1 MRTLAI
7 AAKDLKQILLD
18 RRSAIFLVLMPVVF
32 TAFLGLAFRWPS
44 HEDARPLVGVCD
56 LDSTELSRLVVGQLE
71 AGGLVR
77 IEQLERAEAAKVD
90 DLIRRGRFD
99 LVLVVPVGYTENGA
113 ALDAVCDRTEP
124 QAQVALQAVEAVGAR
139 VGISVRV
146 GRLVAAALDHE
157 ADATALAEQSV
168 ARWQTPALAIRR
180 ETTGPAPAKR
190 RMVANGFEQSSPG
203 TLVQFAIFGVMTAAM
218 LLVLERRSR
227 TLGRMLSAP
236 VTRVQVIAGHVLAMF
251 TVTFLQGLLLVVLG
265 QFAFKVDYL
274 RAPAGVLVVLAAL
287 SLWVASL
294 GLFIGV
300 IAKSQ
305 EQVSMFSMI
314 AMFLFAAGGGAWF
327 PLEITGRTFSFIGH
341 LLPSA
346 WAMDGFQNVVL
357 RGFGFGSALVPA
369 AIITGYAVLFF
380 AVAVW
385 RFRAEEEAQAQA
397 QAT

>member
-1 MRTLAI
+1 MTRTLAI

-32 TAFLGLAFRWPS
+32 TAFLGIAFRWPS
-44 HEDARPLVGVCD
+44 HDDPRPLVGVCD
-56 LDSTELSRLVVGQLE
+56 VDSTALSGQVSKLLE
-71 AGGLVR
+71 SGGLVR
-77 IEQLERAEAAKVD
+77 VEQLGRAAAGKAD
-90 DLIRRGRFD
+90 DLVRRGRYD
-99 LVLVVPVGYTENGA
+99 LVLIVSAGYAESAGL
-113 ALDAVCDRTEP
+113 ALEAVSDRTEP
-124 QAQVALQAVEAVGAR
+124 QAQVALQAVEAEGAR
-139 VGISVRV
+139 LAISARV
-146 GRLVAAALDHE
+146 GRLVAGVLGPGAS
-157 ADATALAEQSV
+157 ATALAEQ
-168 ARWQTPALAIRR
+168 AGAGWQDPALSIRR

-190 RMVANGFEQSSPG
+190 RIVANGFAQSSPG

-227 TLGRMLSAP
+227 TLARLLSAP
-236 VTRVQVIAGHVLAMF
+236 VTRAQVIAGHVVAMF
-251 TVTFLQGLLLVVLG
+251 VVTFLQGLLLVVLG
-265 QFAFKVDYL
+265 QLVFGVDYA

-327 PLEITGRTFSFIGH
+327 PLEITGRTFSFLGH

-357 RGFGFGSALVPA
+357 RGLGFGSALVPA
-369 AIITGYAVLFF
+369 AVITGYAVLFF

-385 RFRAEEEAQAQA
+385 RFRAE
-397 QAT
+397 

>member
-18 RRSAIFLVLMPVVF
+18 RRSAIFLVLMPVAF
-32 TAFLGLAFRWPS
+32 TAFLGIAFRWPS
-44 HEDARPLVGVCD
+44 HEDPRPVVGVCD
-56 LDSTELSRLVVGQLE
+56 LDSTELSRLVFGQLE
-71 AGGLVR
+71 SGGLVR
-77 IEQLERAEAAKVD
+77 VEELGRAAAGKVD
-90 DLIRRGRFD
+90 DLIRRGRYD
-99 LVLVVPVGYTENGA
+99 LVLVVPAGYAEGA
-113 ALDAVCDRTEP
+113 GAGLALEAVCDRTEP
-124 QAQVALQAVEAVGAR
+124 QAQVALQAVEATGAR
-139 VGISVRV
+139 LAISAQV
-146 GRLVAAALDHE
+146 GRLVAGALGPG
-157 ADATALAEQSV
+157 ASATALAEQAGTS
-168 ARWQTPALAIRR
+168 WQEPALSIRR
-180 ETTGPAPAKR
+180 EATGPAPAKK
-190 RMVANGFEQSSPG
+190 RMVPNGFAQSSPG

-236 VTRVQVIAGHVLAMF
+236 VTGAQVIAGHVLAMF
-251 TVTFLQGLLLVVLG
+251 VVTFLQGLLLVVLG
-265 QFAFKVDYL
+265 QFVFGVDYA

-305 EQVSMFSMI
+305 EQVGMFSMI

-327 PLEITGRTFSFIGH
+327 PLEITGRTFSTIGH

-357 RGFGFGSALVPA
+357 RGLGFGSALVPA
-369 AIITGYAVLFF
+369 LVIVGYAALFF

-385 RFRAEEEAQAQA
+385 RFRAE
-397 QAT
+397 

>member
-1 MRTLAI
+1 MVRTLVI

-44 HEDARPLVGVCD
+44 HDDPRPVVGVCD
-56 LDSTELSRLVVGQLE
+56 LDSTALSGQASTLLE
-71 AGGLVR
+71 SGGLVR
-77 IEQLERAEAAKVD
+77 VEQLGRAAAGKAD
-90 DLIRRGRFD
+90 DLVRRGRYD
-99 LVLVVPVGYTENGA
+99 LVLVVPAGYAESTGTGL
-113 ALDAVCDRTEP
+113 ALQAVCDQTEP
-124 QAQVALQAVEAVGAR
+124 QTQVALQAVEAAGAR
-139 VGISVRV
+139 LAISARV
-146 GRLVAAALDHE
+146 GRLVAGVIGPGAS
-157 ADATALAEQSV
+157 ATALAEQAS
-168 ARWQTPALAIRR
+168 AGWQEPALSIRR
-180 ETTGPAPAKR
+180 ETTGPAPAKKR
-190 RMVANGFEQSSPG
+190 IVANGFAQSSPG

-236 VTRVQVIAGHVLAMF
+236 VTRAQVIAGHVLAMF
-251 TVTFLQGLLLVVLG
+251 VVTFLQGLLLVVLG
-265 QFAFKVDYL
+265 QLVFGVDYA

-300 IAKSQ
+300 IAKTQ
-305 EQVSMFSMI
+305 EQVGMFSMI

-357 RGFGFGSALVPA
+357 RGLGFGSALVPA
-369 AIITGYAVLFF
+369 ATITGYAVLFF

-385 RFRAEEEAQAQA
+385 RFQAE
-397 QAT
+397 

>member
-32 TAFLGLAFRWPS
+32 TAFLGIAFRWPS
-44 HEDARPLVGVCD
+44 HDDPRPVVGICD
-56 LDSTELSRLVVGQLE
+56 LDSTVLSGQVPALLE
-71 AGGLVR
+71 SGGLVR
-77 IEQLERAEAAKVD
+77 VEHLGRAAAGKAG
-90 DLIRRGRFD
+90 DLVRRGRYD
-99 LVLVVPVGYTENGA
+99 LLLIVPAGYAESAGTGQ
-113 ALDAVCDRTEP
+113 ALEAVCDRTEP
-124 QAQVALQAVEAVGAR
+124 QALAALQAVEAAGAR
-139 VGISVRV
+139 VGISARV
-146 GRLVAAALDHE
+146 GRLVSGVLGTGAN
-157 ADATALAEQSV
+157 ATALAEQ
-168 ARWQTPALAIRR
+168 AGAGWQEPALSIRR

-190 RMVANGFEQSSPG
+190 RAVANGFAQSSPG
-203 TLVQFAIFGVMTAAM
+203 TLVQFAIFGVMTAAI

-236 VTRVQVIAGHVLAMF
+236 VTRAQVVAGHVLAMF
-251 TVTFLQGLLLVVLG
+251 VVTFLQGLLLVVLG
-265 QFAFKVDYL
+265 QFVFGVGYA
-274 RAPAGVLVVLAAL
+274 RAPAGVIVVLAAL

-300 IAKSQ
+300 IAKTQ
-305 EQVSMFSMI
+305 EQVSIFSMV
-314 AMFLFAAGGGAWF
+314 AMFFFSAAGGAWF

-357 RGFGFGSALVPA
+357 RGLGFGSVLVPA
-369 AIITGYAVLFF
+369 AVITGYAVLFF

-385 RFRAEEEAQAQA
+385 RFRAE
-397 QAT
+397 

>member
-1 MRTLAI
+1 MTRTLAI
-7 AAKDLKQILLD
+7 AAKDLRQILLD

-44 HEDARPLVGVCD
+44 HDDSRPVVGICD
-56 LDSTELSRLVVGQLE
+56 LDSTGLSVQVSALLDS
-71 AGGLVR
+71 GGLVR
-77 IEQLERAEAAKVD
+77 VEQLGRAAAGKADELV
-90 DLIRRGRFD
+90 RRGRYD
-99 LVLVVPVGYTENGA
+99 LVLVVPVGYAESSGA
-113 ALDAVCDRTEP
+113 GLALEAVCDQTEP
-124 QAQVALQAVEAVGAR
+124 QAQVALQAVEAAGAR
-139 VGISVRV
+139 VGISARG
-146 GRLVAAALDHE
+146 GRLVAGALGPG
-157 ADATALAEQSV
+157 ANATALAEQ
-168 ARWQTPALAIRR
+168 AGAGWQEPALSIRR
-180 ETTGPAPAKR
+180 ETTGPAPAIKR
-190 RMVANGFEQSSPG
+190 AVPNGFSQSSPG

-236 VTRVQVIAGHVLAMF
+236 VTRAQVIAGHVLAMF
-251 TVTFLQGLLLVVLG
+251 VVTFLQGLLLIVLG
-265 QFAFKVDYL
+265 QLVFGVGYA
-274 RAPAGVLVVLAAL
+274 RAPAGVLVLLTAL

-300 IAKSQ
+300 VAKTQ

-346 WAMDGFQNVVL
+346 SAMDGFQNVVL
-357 RGFGFGSALVPA
+357 RGLGFASALGPA
-369 AIITGYAVLFF
+369 AVITGYAVLFF

-385 RFRAEEEAQAQA
+385 RFRAE
-397 QAT
+397 

>member
-1 MRTLAI
+1 MRPFLAI

-44 HEDARPLVGVCD
+44 HEDPRSVVGVCD
-56 LDSTELSRLVVGQLE
+56 LDSTELSGLVSGQLE
-71 AGGLVR
+71 STGLVR
-77 IEQLERAEAAKVD
+77 VEELGRAAAGKVD
-90 DLIRRGRFD
+90 DLIRRGRYD
-99 LVLVVPVGYTENGA
+99 LVLVVPAGYAESAGA
-113 ALDAVCDRTEP
+113 GLALEAVCDRTEP
-124 QAQVALQAVEAVGAR
+124 KAQAALQAVEATSAR
-139 VGISVRV
+139 VAISARV
-146 GRLVAAALDHE
+146 GRLVAGMLGSSAS
-157 ADATALAEQSV
+157 ATALSEQAS
-168 ARWQTPALAIRR
+168 AGWQEPALSIRR
-180 ETTGPAPAKR
+180 ETTSPVLAKR
-190 RMVANGFEQSSPG
+190 RAVPRGFAQSSPG
-203 TLVQFAIFGVMTAAM
+203 TLVQFAIFGVMTAAL
-218 LLVLERRSR
+218 LLVLERCSR

-236 VTRVQVIAGHVLAMF
+236 VSRLQVIAGHVLAMF

-265 QFAFKVDYL
+265 QFAFKVDYMS
-274 RAPAGVLVVLAAL
+274 APAGVLVVLAAL

-300 IAKSQ
+300 IAKTQ

-357 RGFGFGSALVPA
+357 RGLGFGSALVPA
-369 AIITGYAVLFF
+369 LVITGYAVLFF

-385 RFRAEEEAQAQA
+385 RFRAE
-397 QAT
+397 

>member
-1 MRTLAI
+1 MGRILAI

-44 HEDARPLVGVCD
+44 HDDPRPVVGVCD
-56 LDSTELSRLVVGQLE
+56 LDSTGLSGLVREQLE

-77 IEQLERAEAAKVD
+77 VEELDRAAAGKVD

-99 LVLVVPVGYTENGA
+99 LVLVVPAGYAQGA
-113 ALDAVCDRTEP
+113 AAGPLPEAVCDRSEP
-124 QAQVALQAVEAVGAR
+124 QAQAALQAVEAVGAR
-139 VGISVRV
+139 VAISARV
-146 GRLVAAALDHE
+146 GRLVAGAVSPSTN
-157 ADATALAEQSV
+157 ATDLAVQAS
-168 ARWQTPALAIRR
+168 AGWQEPALSIRR
-180 ETTGPAPAKR
+180 ETIGSVPAKR
-190 RMVANGFEQSSPG
+190 RAVANGFEQSSPG
-203 TLVQFAIFGVMTAAM
+203 TLVQFAIFGVMTAAL

-236 VTRVQVIAGHVLAMF
+236 VTRAQVIAGHVMAMF

-265 QFAFKVDYL
+265 QLAFKVDYM

-294 GLFIGV
+294 GLLIGV
-300 IAKSQ
+300 IAKTQ

-357 RGFGFGSALVPA
+357 RGLGFGSALVPA

-380 AVAVW
+380 AVATW
-385 RFRAEEEAQAQA
+385 RFRAE
-397 QAT
+397 

>member
-1 MRTLAI
+1 MRPTLAI

-44 HEDARPLVGVCD
+44 HEDTRPEVGVCD
-56 LDSTELSRLVVGQLE
+56 LDSTELSGLVYRQLE

-77 IEQLERAEAAKVD
+77 IEELGRAAAGKVD
-90 DLIRRGRFD
+90 DLIRRGRYD
-99 LVLVVPVGYTENGA
+99 LVLVVPVGYADSAGA
-113 ALDAVCDRTEP
+113 GLALEAVCDRTEP
-124 QAQVALQAVEAVGAR
+124 QAQAALQAVEATGAR
-139 VGISVRV
+139 LAVSALV
-146 GRLVAAALDHE
+146 GRLVAGAFGPGVSV
-157 ADATALAEQSV
+157 TALAEQ
-168 ARWQTPALAIRR
+168 ANTGWQEPALSIRR
-180 ETTGPAPAKR
+180 EAAGPAPAKKR
-190 RMVANGFEQSSPG
+190 AVPNGFAQSSPG
-203 TLVQFAIFGVMTAAM
+203 TLVQFAIFGVMTAAL

-236 VTRVQVIAGHVLAMF
+236 VSRFQVIAGHVLAMF

-274 RAPAGVLVVLAAL
+274 SAPAGVLAVLAAL

-300 IAKSQ
+300 IAKTQ

-327 PLEITGRTFSFIGH
+327 PLEITGRVFSFIGH

-357 RGFGFGSALVPA
+357 RGLGFGSALVPA
-369 AIITGYAVLFF
+369 LIITGHAVLFF
-380 AVAVW
+380 TVAVW
-385 RFRAEEEAQAQA
+385 RFRAE
-397 QAT
+397 

>member
-1 MRTLAI
+1 MTRTLAI

-32 TAFLGLAFRWPS
+32 TAFLGIAFRWPS
-44 HEDARPLVGVCD
+44 HDDPRPLVGVCD
-56 LDSTELSRLVVGQLE
+56 VDSTALSGQVSKLLE
-71 AGGLVR
+71 SGGLVR
-77 IEQLERAEAAKVD
+77 VEQLGRAAAGKAD
-90 DLIRRGRFD
+90 DLVRRGRYD
-99 LVLVVPVGYTENGA
+99 LVLIVSAGYAESAGL
-113 ALDAVCDRTEP
+113 ALEAVSDRTEP
-124 QAQVALQAVEAVGAR
+124 QAQVALQAVEAAGVR
-139 VGISVRV
+139 VAVSARV
-146 GRLVAAALDHE
+146 GRLVADVLGPQTG
-157 ADATALAEQSV
+157 ATGLAER
-168 ARWQTPALAIRR
+168 AGAGWQEPALSIRR
-180 ETTGPAPAKR
+180 ENTGPAPAIKR
-190 RMVANGFEQSSPG
+190 AVPNGFSQSSPG

-227 TLGRMLSAP
+227 TLARLLSAP
-236 VTRVQVIAGHVLAMF
+236 VTRSQVIAGHVLAMF
-251 TVTFLQGLLLVVLG
+251 VVTFLQGLLLVVLG
-265 QFAFKVDYL
+265 QLVFGVDYA

-327 PLEITGRTFSFIGH
+327 PLEITGRTFSFLGH

-357 RGFGFGSALVPA
+357 RGLGFGSALVPA
-369 AIITGYAVLFF
+369 AVITGYAGLFF

-385 RFRAEEEAQAQA
+385 RFRAE
-397 QAT
+397 

>member
-1 MRTLAI
+1 MRPFLAI

-32 TAFLGLAFRWPS
+32 TAFLGFAFRWPS
-44 HEDARPLVGVCD
+44 HEDPRPVVGVCD
-56 LDSTELSRLVVGQLE
+56 LDSTSLSELVSGQLE
-71 AGGLVR
+71 SAGLVR
-77 IEQLERAEAAKVD
+77 VEELGRAAAGKAE
-90 DLIRRGRFD
+90 DLIRRGRYD
-99 LVLVVPVGYTENGA
+99 LVLVVPAGYAESAGA
-113 ALDAVCDRTEP
+113 GRALEAVCDRTEP
-124 QAQVALQAVEAVGAR
+124 KAQAALQAVEATSAR
-139 VGISVRV
+139 VAISARV
-146 GRLVAAALDHE
+146 GRLVAGVLGSSAS
-157 ADATALAEQSV
+157 ATALSEQAS
-168 ARWQTPALAIRR
+168 AGWQEPALSIRR
-180 ETTGPAPAKR
+180 ETTGPVLAKR
-190 RMVANGFEQSSPG
+190 RAVPRGFAQSSPG
-203 TLVQFAIFGVMTAAM
+203 TLVQFSIFGVMTAAM

-236 VTRVQVIAGHVLAMF
+236 VTRAQVIVGHVLAMF
-251 TVTFLQGLLLVVLG
+251 VVTFLQGLLLIVLG
-265 QFAFKVDYL
+265 QFVFGVDYA
-274 RAPAGVLVVLAAL
+274 RAPAGVLVALAAL

-300 IAKSQ
+300 IAKTQ

-357 RGFGFGSALVPA
+357 RGLGFGSALVPA

-385 RFRAEEEAQAQA
+385 RFRAE
-397 QAT
+397 

>member
-1 MRTLAI
+1 MRTLVI
-7 AAKDLKQILLD
+7 AAKDLRQILLD

-44 HEDARPLVGVCD
+44 HDDPRPVVGVCD
-56 LDSTELSRLVVGQLE
+56 LDSTALSGQASKLLEL
-71 AGGLVR
+71 GGLVR
-77 IEQLERAEAAKVD
+77 VEQLGRAAAGKAD
-90 DLIRRGRFD
+90 DLIRRGRYD
-99 LVLVVPVGYTENGA
+99 LVLVVPAGYAESA
-113 ALDAVCDRTEP
+113 AAGLPLEAVCDQTEP
-124 QAQVALQAVEAVGAR
+124 QAQVALQAVEVAGAR
-139 VGISVRV
+139 LAISARV
-146 GRLVAAALDHE
+146 GRLVANEPRGSAN
-157 ADATALAEQSV
+157 ATALAEQ
-168 ARWQTPALAIRR
+168 ATAGWQEPALSIRR

-190 RMVANGFEQSSPG
+190 RIVANGFAQSSPG

-227 TLGRMLSAP
+227 TLGRILSAP
-236 VTRVQVIAGHVLAMF
+236 VTRAQVIAGHVLAMF
-251 TVTFLQGLLLVVLG
+251 VVTFLQGLLLIVLG
-265 QFAFKVDYL
+265 QLVFGVDYA

-300 IAKSQ
+300 IAKTQ

-314 AMFLFAAGGGAWF
+314 AMFFFAAGGGAWF

-357 RGFGFGSALVPA
+357 RGLGFGSALVPA

-385 RFRAEEEAQAQA
+385 RFRAE
-397 QAT
+397 

>member
-1 MRTLAI
+1 MGRTFAI
-7 AAKDLKQILLD
+7 VAKDLKQILLD

-44 HEDARPLVGVCD
+44 HQDSRPVVGLCD
-56 LDSTELSRLVVGQLE
+56 LDSTELSGLVLRQIE

-77 IEQLERAEAAKVD
+77 VEKLDRAAAAKAD
-90 DLIRRGRFD
+90 DLIRRSRFD
-99 LVLVVPVGYTENGA
+99 LVLVVPTGYANGA
-113 ALDAVCDRTEP
+113 GVGPLPEAVCDRSEP
-124 QAQVALQAVEAVGAR
+124 QARAALQVVEAVAAR
-139 VGISVRV
+139 LAISARI
-146 GRLVAAALDHE
+146 GQLVAGEVGSSVSAND
-157 ADATALAEQSV
+157 LAVQAS
-168 ARWQTPALAIRR
+168 AGWQEPALAIRR
-180 ETTGPAPAKR
+180 EAFGLAPAKR
-190 RMVANGFEQSSPG
+190 RAVPNGFAQSSPG
-203 TLVQFAIFGVMTAAM
+203 TLVQFAIFGVMTAAL

-236 VTRVQVIAGHVLAMF
+236 VSRFQVIAGHVLAMF

-265 QFAFKVDYL
+265 QFAFKVDYMSAL
-274 RAPAGVLVVLAAL
+274 AGVLVVLVAL

-300 IAKSQ
+300 IAKTQ
-305 EQVSMFSMI
+305 EQVGMFSMI

-357 RGFGFGSALVPA
+357 RGLGIGSALVPA

-380 AVAVW
+380 VVAVW
-385 RFRAEEEAQAQA
+385 RFRAE
-397 QAT
+397 

>member
-1 MRTLAI
+1 MTRTLAI
-7 AAKDLKQILLD
+7 AAKDLRQILLD

-44 HEDARPLVGVCD
+44 HDDSRPVVGICD
-56 LDSTELSRLVVGQLE
+56 LDSTGLSVQVSALLDS
-71 AGGLVR
+71 GGLVR
-77 IEQLERAEAAKVD
+77 VEQLGRAAAGKADELV
-90 DLIRRGRFD
+90 RRGRYD
-99 LVLVVPVGYTENGA
+99 LVLGVPVGYAESSGA
-113 ALDAVCDRTEP
+113 GLALEAVCDQTEP
-124 QAQVALQAVEAVGAR
+124 QAQVALQAVEAAGAR
-139 VGISVRV
+139 VGISARV
-146 GRLVAAALDHE
+146 GRLVAGALGPG
-157 ADATALAEQSV
+157 ANATALAEQ
-168 ARWQTPALAIRR
+168 AGAGWQEPALSIRR
-180 ETTGPAPAKR
+180 ETTGPAPAITR
-190 RMVANGFEQSSPG
+190 AVPNGFSQSSPG

-236 VTRVQVIAGHVLAMF
+236 VTRAQVIAGHVLAMF
-251 TVTFLQGLLLVVLG
+251 VVTFLQGLLLIVLG
-265 QFAFKVDYL
+265 QLVFGVGYA
-274 RAPAGVLVVLAAL
+274 RAPVGVLVVLAAL

-300 IAKSQ
+300 MAKTQ

-357 RGFGFGSALVPA
+357 RGLGFGSALGPA
-369 AIITGYAVLFF
+369 AVITGYAVLFF
-380 AVAVW
+380 TVAVW
-385 RFRAEEEAQAQA
+385 RFRAE
-397 QAT
+397 

>member
-1 MRTLAI
+1 MTRTLVI

-18 RRSAIFLVLMPVVF
+18 RRSAIFLVLMPVAF
-32 TAFLGLAFRWPS
+32 TAFLGIAFRWPS
-44 HEDARPLVGVCD
+44 HNDPRPVVGLCD
-56 LDSTELSRLVVGQLE
+56 LDSTPLSGQASKLLE
-71 AGGLVR
+71 SGGLVR
-77 IEQLERAEAAKVD
+77 VEQLGRAVAGKAD
-90 DLIRRGRFD
+90 DLVRRGRYD
-99 LVLVVPVGYTENGA
+99 LVLVVPAGYAESTGL
-113 ALDAVCDRTEP
+113 ALQAVCDRTEP
-124 QAQVALQAVEAVGAR
+124 QAQVALQAVEAAGAR
-139 VGISVRV
+139 LDISARV
-146 GRLVAAALDHE
+146 GRLVAGVLRTDAN
-157 ADATALAEQSV
+157 ATALVEQ
-168 ARWQTPALAIRR
+168 AGAGWQEPALSIRR
-180 ETTGPAPAKR
+180 ETTGPAPARKR
-190 RMVANGFEQSSPG
+190 FVPNGFAQSSPG

-227 TLGRMLSAP
+227 TLGRILSAP
-236 VTRVQVIAGHVLAMF
+236 VTRAQVIAGHVLAMF
-251 TVTFLQGLLLVVLG
+251 VVTFLQGLLLIVLG
-265 QFAFKVDYL
+265 QLIFGVDYA

-300 IAKSQ
+300 IAKTQ

-314 AMFLFAAGGGAWF
+314 AMFFFAAGGGAWF

-357 RGFGFGSALVPA
+357 RGLGIGSALVPA

-385 RFRAEEEAQAQA
+385 RFRAE
-397 QAT
+397 

>member
-1 MRTLAI
+1 MGHTFAI

-32 TAFLGLAFRWPS
+32 TAFLGIAFRWPS
-44 HEDARPLVGVCD
+44 HDDPRPVVGVCD
-56 LDSTELSRLVVGQLE
+56 LDSTEMSGLVAAQLE

-77 IEQLERAEAAKVD
+77 VEKLRRVDADKAD
-90 DLIRRGRFD
+90 DLIRRGRLD
-99 LVLVVPVGYTENGA
+99 LVLVVPAGYAQNEA
-113 ALDAVCDRTEP
+113 AGSLPEAVCDRTEP
-124 QAQVALQAVEAVGAR
+124 QAQAALQAVEAVVAR
-139 VGISVRV
+139 LALSARIGQ
-146 GRLVAAALDHE
+146 LVAGAVGQGTNAAD
-157 ADATALAEQSV
+157 LAVQASS
-168 ARWQTPALAIRR
+168 AWQEPALSIRR
-180 ETTGPAPAKR
+180 EATGPAPVR
-190 RMVANGFEQSSPG
+190 RRAVANGFEQSSPG

-251 TVTFLQGLLLVVLG
+251 VVTFLQGLLLVVLG
-265 QFAFKVDYL
+265 QLVFGVDYA

-300 IAKSQ
+300 IARTQ

-357 RGFGFGSALVPA
+357 RGLGFGSALGPA
-369 AIITGYAVLFF
+369 LVIIGYALLFF
-380 AVAVW
+380 AAAVW
-385 RFRAEEEAQAQA
+385 RFRAE
-397 QAT
+397 